1 MATSARQRREP
12 LQARSRETVERML
25 AAAGELILEQGVDAA
40 TTTAIAARAGVGPSS
55 LYRFFP
61 DRDALLALLLEAEVE
76 KIEGVVRAAEDGFE
90 LRSARE
96 YVNRMLE
103 VFVDYHER
111 RPLFVRLWFGGRV
124 SPAVTAIA
132 QAGNAALAERARERL
147 VAAGLVAEDSPP
159 EAALLAVEVGDRILE
174 LAFRERER
182 ADRKIIAEGVEM
194 LIAYIEERAV
204 PSPALRAAARA
215 RASPPPAPDASSS
228 RTAASR
234 TEPRPRVSGAAK
246 Q

>member
-25 AAAGELILEQGVDAA
+25 AAAGELILEEGVDAA

-76 KIEGVVRAAEDGFE
+76 KIERVVRSAEDGFE
-90 LRSARE
+90 LRSTGE
-96 YVNRMLE
+96 YVQRMLE
-103 VFVDYHER
+103 VFLDYHER

-147 VAAGLVAEDSPP
+147 VAAGLVSEDTPR

-174 LAFRERER
+174 LAFRGRER
-182 ADRKIIAEGVEM
+182 ADRKVIAEGTKM
-194 LIAYIEERAV
+194 LIAYIEESAV
-204 PSPALRAAARA
+204 PSPALTASRVRV
-215 RASPPPAPDASSS
+215 SPPPAPDAGNS

-234 TEPRPRVSGAAK
+234 TKPRPRVSGVRK

>member
-25 AAAGELILEQGVDAA
+25 AAAGELILEEGVDAA

-61 DRDALLALLLEAEVE
+61 DRDALLAMLLEAEVE
-76 KIEGVVRAAEDGFE
+76 KIERVVRAAEDGLE
-90 LRSARE
+90 LRSTGE
-96 YVNRMLE
+96 YVQRMLE
-103 VFVDYHER
+103 VFLDYHER

-147 VAAGLVAEDSPP
+147 VAAGLVSEDSPQ

-174 LAFRERER
+174 LAFRGRER
-182 ADRKIIAEGVEM
+182 ADRKVIAEGTRM
-194 LIAYIEERAV
+194 LIAYIEETV
-204 PSPALRAAARA
+204 PSPAPTASRA
-215 RASPPPAPDASSS
+215 RVLPAPAPDAGNS

-234 TEPRPRVSGAAK
+234 TKPRSRVSGVGK